1 MEPDLFTFASYES
14 TGNALGL
21 MYAWEC
27 AVHLRRYGHKTR
39 LATRQI
45 TSHTVVHTV

>member
-27 AVHLRRYGHKTR
+27 AEAVESTKVLR
-39 LATRQI
+39 L
-45 TSHTVVHTV
+45 S

>member
-21 MYAWEC
+21 MLNRSAC
-27 AVHLRRYGHKTR
+27 TLANAKQLRPKNVSNSTQG
-39 LATRQI
+39 Q
-45 TSHTVVHTV
+45 SQ